1 MKKPNI
7 VDISPQGNLVASQ
20 ISQAVYN
27 RNYFAFIFTLLGCAV
42 LMGFVV
48 SQQYETQKDLQK
60 VNDIIAVNN
69 IVIAKA
75 KAEIEIL
82 REVQNGERG
91 L

>member
-1 MKKPNI
+1 MKKPNV

-48 SQQYETQKDLQK
+48 SQMYETQKELRKLTTQYE
-60 VNDIIAVNN
+60 VTN
-69 IVIAKA
+69 IYLAKL
-75 KAEIEIL
+75 KEKE
-82 REVQNGERG
+82 
-91 L
+91 